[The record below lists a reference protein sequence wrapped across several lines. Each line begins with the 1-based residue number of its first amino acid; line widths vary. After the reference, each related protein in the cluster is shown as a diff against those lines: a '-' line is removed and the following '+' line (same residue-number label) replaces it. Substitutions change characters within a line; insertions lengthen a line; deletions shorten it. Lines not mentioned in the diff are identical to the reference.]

1 MSPYPYINPAVPLP
15 AVIVRDYVTLE
26 ELEAIEREHRADGVS
41 IVAAAPD
48 EWHLTVRDA
57 RGVQRTHRARRSGGG
72 AA

>member
-26 ELEAIEREHRADGVS
+26 
-41 IVAAAPD
+41 
-48 EWHLTVRDA
+48 VRDA
-57 RGVQRTHRARRSGGG
+57 RGVQRTHRARRPAGG